1 MTSNESNNKKT
12 LHLVGIGV
20 GHSIAPTMHNS
31 ITASLNLPWTFYAT
45 ECPTLDSLMTLARDP
60 ATAGLVVTMP
70 YKTAIMPHLD
80 ALDDLSV
87 QIGAVNNVYW
97 DPKDAKKLRGTNT
110 DWRGIVGSLLE
121 KSPNNQPV
129 LNKPALIVGA
139 GGASRAA
146 VYALH
151 TQFQASVIYIVNR
164 DEGEVDALKEDVKRL
179 PNSPKLIHVKP
190 EQSADLE
197 TPYYVVGTVPDIKP
211 TSPEELAMQV
221 LIREFLSRG
230 EKGVL
235 LDMCFKPRRTRMIEA
250 AEGLGWACVEGTR
263 VIAYQIEEQY
273 RLWAGEEKASQLDS
287 KSAREVLRE
296 AAESSP
302 GINTPHS

>member
-31 ITASLNLPWTFYAT
+31 ITASLNLPWTFHAT

-87 QIGAVNNVYW
+87 QIGAVNNVYR
-97 DPKDAKKLRGTNT
+97 DPKDATKLRGTNT

-146 VYALH
+146 
-151 TQFQASVIYIVNR
+151 T
-164 DEGEVDALKEDVKRL
+164 L
-179 PNSPKLIHVKP
+179 PTYNSPQP
-190 EQSADLE
+190 G
-197 TPYYVVGTVPDIKP
+197 YRR
-211 TSPEELAMQV
+211 TSPSCCTQNESASPV
-221 LIREFLSRG
+221 HRNRRPVRLSEPLRAHDSMYTI
-230 EKGVL
+230 L
-235 LDMCFKPRRTRMIEA
+235 RRFC
-250 AEGLGWACVEGTR
+250 G
-263 VIAYQIEEQY
+263 
-273 RLWAGEEKASQLDS
+273 
-287 KSAREVLRE
+287 AR
-296 AAESSP
+296 
-302 GINTPHS
+302 